1 MQQLSLNQVSVE
13 LNPTL
18 TSPNWLFHFTVD
30 DLNGTDL
37 LYFLVETSSNERSWQ
52 FTINTTDNPMKTG
65 EWVLKIYEKE
75 NTSNTDTTGL
85 EPLFIGKVRIYKT
98 FPADFVNNLTLHD
111 ERFDS

>member
-1 MQQLSLNQVSVE
+1 
-13 LNPTL
+13 
-18 TSPNWLFHFTVD
+18 
-30 DLNGTDL
+30 
-37 LYFLVETSSNERSWQ
+37 
-52 FTINTTDNPMKTG
+52 MKTG